1 MMEYSEYI
9 YNICIDAVYY
19 DIVHLLKNSFM
30 VSFVGQIS
38 ISANRK
44 LHWIFFETVIY
55 FIYFI

>member
-1 MMEYSEYI
+1 MMEYSDYI
-9 YNICIDAVYY
+9 NNSYIDAVYY
-19 DIVHLLKNSFM
+19 GIVHLLKNSFV

-44 LHWIFFETVIY
+44 LQWIFFETVIY